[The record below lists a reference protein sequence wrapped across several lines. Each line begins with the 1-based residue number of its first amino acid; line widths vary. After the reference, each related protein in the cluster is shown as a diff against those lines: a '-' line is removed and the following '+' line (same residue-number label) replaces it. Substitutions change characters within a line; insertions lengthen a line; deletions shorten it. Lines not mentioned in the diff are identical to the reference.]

1 MQINVFLIILQRL
14 WQGLS
19 GLITIFLLICYL
31 SPLEQGWYYSFLSL
45 AAFYTLFDLGLSVV
59 LVQFSA
65 HLFIDLKW
73 FNRGYIDGEG
83 REYFLSLVGQSLRIY
98 SILAVLFCVLLIPAG
113 MIFFEGKNS
122 EILLSNNWQFPWVFL
137 IVATGAN
144 ILMLPFLALV
154 EGSGQVGEV
163 YGLRLLQGVLG
174 SIACW
179 VLLIMGGGLWAAT
192 MAPFVGFFV
201 GFIWLAA
208 CKPKF
213 LLNSFGS
220 ENKLIRWTHE
230 IWPLQWRVGLSWISG
245 YLLTQIYTPILF
257 NFQNAVVAG
266 QMGLSLT
273 IANMLGLLAQSWIA
287 HRVPQMAKAA
297 SRRDWQLLDRVFFQ
311 DFKISILSF
320 VAGALVLIGVRYF
333 VTDTVYDSRILS
345 FWPFIGLLSIA
356 FVNHVIGALAAH
368 LRSYRKEPLVWIS
381 LLGAI
386 LTVPFSIW
394 AAIHYS
400 AEGVVLSML
409 SVQVILIL
417 PIAVILW
424 FKCNK
429 EWRAMNE

>member
-1 MQINVFLIILQRL
+1 
-14 WQGLS
+14 
-19 GLITIFLLICYL
+19 
-31 SPLEQGWYYSFLSL
+31 
-45 AAFYTLFDLGLSVV
+45 
-59 LVQFSA
+59 
-65 HLFIDLKW
+65 
-73 FNRGYIDGEG
+73 
-83 REYFLSLVGQSLRIY
+83 VG
-98 SILAVLFCVLLIPAG
+98 
-113 MIFFEGKNS
+113 
-122 EILLSNNWQFPWVFL
+122 FL

-179 VLLIMGGGLWAAT
+179 VLLIMDGGLWAAS

-208 CKPKF
+208 RKPRF

-297 SRRDWQLLDRVFFQ
+297 SRRDWGLLDRVFF
-311 DFKISILSF
+311 KISKYLYS
-320 VAGALVLIGVRYF
+320 
-333 VTDTVYDSRILS
+333 
-345 FWPFIGLLSIA
+345 
-356 FVNHVIGALAAH
+356 H
-368 LRSYRKEPLVWIS
+368 L
-381 LLGAI
+381 
-386 LTVPFSIW
+386 
-394 AAIHYS
+394 
-400 AEGVVLSML
+400 
-409 SVQVILIL
+409 
-417 PIAVILW
+417 
-424 FKCNK
+424 
-429 EWRAMNE
+429 